1 MMAVAAWQQIQ
12 QWKCK
17 KKRIDTLYIQYNII
31 DITTQEPNVIM
42 RMDWKDILLVIEA
55 GAAELW
61 EEEALGDDALDI
73 WEAVWILIPVGP
85 DTEALWEAD

>member
-1 MMAVAAWQQIQ
+1 
-12 QWKCK
+12 
-17 KKRIDTLYIQYNII
+17 
-31 DITTQEPNVIM
+31 M
-42 RMDWKDILLVIEA
+42 RMDWKDLMLVIEA